1 MDTRTLARA
10 WPIWALAAGQTIGY
24 ACFFYIFAALILPWT
39 ADLGWDKATFAT
51 GPTLAILLSAV
62 LAPFVGRLVDQGF
75 GTLLLAGGA
84 GIGGAS
90 LLWLA
95 QVETP
100 AGWIVGWTGLGIA
113 QSLCL
118 YEVCFAFLIRRLG
131 PDARAAIVRVTLVAG
146 FASTL
151 AFPAFAALAEWAGW
165 RGAVLAAAAAAFGV
179 ILPLHW
185 LGARAI
191 RRAAPPPQVTPR
203 AGAAARYGP
212 TLRNPAFWGLG
223 AVFALV
229 SMNHWMMVSF
239 LVPVFV
245 AQGAATG
252 TAVFAASTVGPA
264 QVAGRLIL
272 LRYEARIGNTIAARI
287 TLGATIAAALI
298 LWAAGLAPA
307 LIFVYTLTQG
317 AALGVMTILRPVLV
331 ADITGS
337 ENYGALSGIVQ
348 VPSAAAAAA
357 APVIG
362 ALMLDGPGLW
372 ALLALSLAVA
382 TTSLALLWR
391 LTGRRRA

>member
-1 MDTRTLARA
+1 MDTRALARA
-10 WPIWALAAGQTIGY
+10 WPIWALAVGQTLGY

-62 LAPFVGRLVDQGF
+62 LAPFVGRLVDKGF
-75 GTLLLAGGA
+75 STVLLAGGA

-90 LLWLA
+90 LLWLV

-100 AGWIVGWTGLGIA
+100 TGWIIGWTGLGIA

-151 AFPAFAALAEWAGW
+151 AFPAGAALAETLGW
-165 RGAVLAAAAAAFGV
+165 RGAVLAAAAAAFGI

-191 RRAAPPPQVTPR
+191 RRQAPPPR
-203 AGAAARYGP
+203 AREAGAGP
-212 TLRNPAFWGLG
+212 RGYSVTLRNPAFWGLG
-223 AVFALV
+223 GVFALV
-229 SMNHWMMVSF
+229 SLNHWMMVSF

-245 AQGAATG
+245 AQGAGAG

-264 QVAGRLIL
+264 QVAGRLVL
-272 LRYEARIGNTIAARI
+272 LRYEAWVGN
-287 TLGATIAAALI
+287 
-298 LWAAGLAPA
+298 
-307 LIFVYTLTQG
+307 
-317 AALGVMTILRPVLV
+317 
-331 ADITGS
+331 
-337 ENYGALSGIVQ
+337 
-348 VPSAAAAAA
+348 
-357 APVIG
+357 
-362 ALMLDGPGLW
+362 
-372 ALLALSLAVA
+372 
-382 TTSLALLWR
+382 
-391 LTGRRRA
+391 